1 VGSSPATPAKVMR
14 MEIRWK
20 SDKEKY
26 EAYKRARQALVK
38 LKKKTMPP
46 ERLTRRQI
54 ERMMIENQTIGCDTP
69 WKR

>member
-1 VGSSPATPAKVMR
+1 MIH

-26 EAYKRARQALVK
+26 EAFKRARKEQVK

-69 WKR
+69 WTR